1 MKRDLNDRYL
11 RSLKP
16 DVEKRIEVSD
26 VKCVGLRFRLAPSGH
41 ASWVY
46 EKRIRGGKK
55 RKFTFGTWP
64 QPISLSQARSIAFEI
79 QAEAARGFDRI
90 DAARIDAERVRVE
103 AATNVTCREVLDAY
117 IKIHLSTIKTGRERE
132 RQIKASLGGLMDVPF
147 SKISRSDIQAAVDRK
162 AETGARPY
170 ANRIRAALLA
180 FANWAFVRGYTNDP
194 IGAGIAKATK
204 ERARE
209 RVPSIG
215 EIREIWA
222 ATYQLGEVWGPFF
235 RLLVLTGQ
243 RRGEIA
249 KLRWQEIN
257 LQEKLMVKPGSET
270 KNGKP
275 HKAHLSSGALDEL
288 IKLKQTRR
296 SGEFV
301 FSFDGVRPVAN
312 PSHVKARLDK
322 LLGESFEP
330 WRIHDIRTALA
341 TALSEAGVPE
351 NIVDRILNHVA
362 SGSAPSAVARVYN
375 QAEMLSQR
383 ANALDM
389 WAALVTGEASEG
401 NVLSFNEVMK

>member
-1 MKRDLNDRYL
+1 M
-11 RSLKP
+11 
-16 DVEKRIEVSD
+16 
-26 VKCVGLRFRLAPSGH
+26 
-41 ASWVY
+41 
-46 EKRIRGGKK
+46 
-55 RKFTFGTWP
+55 
-64 QPISLSQARSIAFEI
+64 
-79 QAEAARGFDRI
+79 
-90 DAARIDAERVRVE
+90 
-103 AATNVTCREVLDAY
+103 
-117 IKIHLSTIKTGRERE
+117 
-132 RQIKASLGGLMDVPF
+132 
-147 SKISRSDIQAAVDRK
+147 
-162 AETGARPY
+162 
-170 ANRIRAALLA
+170 
-180 FANWAFVRGYTNDP
+180 
-194 IGAGIAKATK
+194 
-204 ERARE
+204 
-209 RVPSIG
+209 
-215 EIREIWA
+215 
-222 ATYQLGEVWGPFF
+222 
-235 RLLVLTGQ
+235 VLTGQ

-249 KLRWQEIN
+249 KLRWQEIS
-257 LQEKLMVKPGSET
+257 LQEKLMIKPGSET

-275 HKAHLSSGALDEL
+275 HKTHLSSGALDEL

-383 ANALDM
+383 ARALDM